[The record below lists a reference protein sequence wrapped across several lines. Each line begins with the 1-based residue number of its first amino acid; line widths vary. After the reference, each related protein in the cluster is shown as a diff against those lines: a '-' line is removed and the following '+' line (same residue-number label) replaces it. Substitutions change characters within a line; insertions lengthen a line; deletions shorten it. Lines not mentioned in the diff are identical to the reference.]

1 MPCASPQALHQHLRA
16 DQTGADQRVQ
26 RHSRRP
32 GHVRRQQLPPDRQL
46 FGQRAGLRLQE
57 QRLQKGVQE
66 ALLQQKGHLKSS
78 AVLQP
83 KFISAV
89 GERCNISSNGLTT
102 LGFLRISRAVSRA
115 LFVQ

>member
-46 FGQRAGLRLQE
+46 IGQRAGLRLQE

-78 AVLQP
+78 AVLHIEKI
-83 KFISAV
+83 KF
-89 GERCNISSNGLTT
+89 
-102 LGFLRISRAVSRA
+102 
-115 LFVQ
+115 